1 VASTAKVSGC
11 DFEVFGVDFWIYV
24 MQRVEIQNCQTCLRE
39 AVARLVVK
47 GVLDVMALEVVDGAP
62 KN

>member
-1 VASTAKVSGC
+1 
-11 DFEVFGVDFWIYV
+11 